1 MPYPY
6 LQYLRLRFN
15 FFPPTHCTCCN
26 HGSEFLHLENIDRLE
41 NLLNRSRKGRKR
53 GWARKFVKSR
63 RLIKYRNFIRSLR
76 KKRKGKEVERTQPER
91 PVRKRDWPGKLIRFL
106 RKKKGREI
114 EIPLQERGKMVFG
127 RCGGEEGRLMLRL
140 L

>member
-26 HGSEFLHLENIDRLE
+26 HGSEFLHLENIDRLQ

-53 GWARKFVKSR
+53 DWARKFVKSR

-76 KKRKGKEVERTQPER
+76 KKKKGKEVERTQPER
-91 PVRKRDWPGKLIRFL
+91 PVRKRDWPGKLIRFRGRRRGGRL
-106 RKKKGREI
+106 RYRSRI
-114 EIPLQERGKMVFG
+114 RGKMVFG
-127 RCGGEEGRLMLRL
+127 RYGGGEGRLMLL
-140 L
+140 LL